1 MKFIRKSSA
10 EEYAHSFW
18 VRENRKNKAIMIPS
32 SPLEQL
38 KKPREEGGHP
48 YKLPPPEFL
57 RWGVWLLTTP
67 AEMENLMVIQD
78 TYMEDRE
85 FLVTPP
91 TLGNVVRRA
100 IETDFFETPKTGT
113 QYRLFHE
120 WRNSK
125 LADRIKGDD
134 RLCLQA
140 ITEVERARSPTSLF
154 YIKDGWG
161 RSLPYLTLVTLGH
174 EFFPVEVYIAE

>member
-10 EEYAHSFW
+10 DEYAHSFW
-18 VRENRKNKAIMIPS
+18 VRENSKNKTRIPS

-48 YKLPPPEFL
+48 YKLPPPDMQ

-78 TYMEDRE
+78 EYMKRHQL
-85 FLVTPP
+85 LVMPP
-91 TLGNVVRRA
+91 ALGNIVRRA
-100 IETDFFETPKTGT
+100 IETDYFGSPKDGT
-113 QYRLFHE
+113 QFRLFQE
-120 WRNSK
+120 WQPGV
-125 LADRIKGDD
+125 LVDRIKGHD
-134 RLCLQA
+134 RLCLRA
-140 ITEVERARSPTSLF
+140 ITDQERTESPASLF
-154 YIKDGWG
+154 YITDGWG

>member
-18 VRENRKNKAIMIPS
+18 VRENQKNKIPIPS
-32 SPLEQL
+32 SPLEEL
-38 KKPREEGGHP
+38 NKPKEEGGHP
-48 YKLPPPEFL
+48 YKLPSPEFHQ
-57 RWGVWLLTTP
+57 WGVWLLTTP
-67 AEMENLMVIQD
+67 AEMEALMLIQD
-78 TYMEDRE
+78 EYMEKAG

-91 TLGNVVRRA
+91 TLGNVVKRA
-100 IETDFFETPKTGT
+100 IETDYFGTPKKGT

-120 WRNSK
+120 WRNGV
-125 LADRIKGDD
+125 LADRIKGHD
-134 RLCLQA
+134 RLCLRA
-140 ITEVERARSPTSLF
+140 VTEDERVRSPMSLF
-154 YIKDGWG
+154 YVTDGWG